1 MSDSACS
8 PSPGPAKKIKYSAK
22 TATMELAKD
31 AAYAG
36 LVAAVKKSVSESA
49 SSSSSGP
56 MQKLDTLKAER
67 RLAKKKSAE
76 KTKELRAYTKRVQR
90 LQSRA
95 AKLSDDGL
103 LIEFAR
109 RQAAKE
115 AQKKKKT
122 GA

>member
-1 MSDSACS
+1 
-8 PSPGPAKKIKYSAK
+8 
-22 TATMELAKD
+22 MELGKD

-36 LVAAVKKSVSESA
+36 LVEAVKKSVSECA

-56 MQKLDTLKAER
+56 MHKLDQLKAER

-76 KTKELRAYTKRVQR
+76 KTKELKAYSKRVQR

-115 AQKKKKT
+115 MQKKKKT
-122 GA
+122 GD